1 LSDIYNTKNQE
12 KAKFCRNITC
22 QVIMIFYLIYFSTS
36 LLINILVFINISG
49 RKKYRTDQLF
59 FEGLRN
65 ENDGHL
71 QEAVSTYQ
79 IALDENKKSWVYWKL
94 KNIVIQKIN
103 FLHTVMDYQ
112 KNMCDQ
118 TAV

>member
-1 LSDIYNTKNQE
+1 LYEYN
-12 KAKFCRNITC
+12 RWG
-22 QVIMIFYLIYFSTS
+22 IMIFYLIYLSTS

-65 ENDGHL
+65 ENDGQL

-94 KNIVIQKIN
+94 KNIAIQKIN

-112 KNMCDQ
+112 KNICDQ
-118 TAV
+118 TSI